1 MPLINHIAYIAFIAP
16 MINVFKS
23 IAISQIVFKRVEL
36 AKYQYV
42 HKTTM
47 RVVVS
52 KTKTTINAYTHAVL

>member
-1 MPLINHIAYIAFIAP
+1 
-16 MINVFKS
+16 MINVFNL

-36 AKYQYV
+36 AKYPYV

-52 KTKTTINAYTHAVL
+52 KKKKQLTHILSSITSIQNI

>member
-16 MINVFKS
+16 MLINVFNL

-36 AKYQYV
+36 AKYLYV

-52 KTKTTINAYTHAVL
+52 KKNNN